1 MRIIEVEV
9 NIGIDVLVIDFL
21 RRVPLVGGLVE
32 DVFDVV
38 GLVSVVGKCAWDC
51 VLLAVVHGE
60 EAQRVLVHEAGSI
73 DLGLNL
79 VDGTVDV
86 QRYEA
91 GVIYN
96 WFHDWFF
103 RASGKQNRQCRTQYE
118 KS

>member
-9 NIGIDVLVIDFL
+9 NIGVDVLVIDFL
-21 RRVPLVGGLVE
+21 RWGPLVGGLVE
-32 DVFDVV
+32 DVLDVV
-38 GLVSVVGKCAWDC
+38 GLVSVVGKCACDG

-86 QRYEA
+86 QRYEVRA
-91 GVIYN
+91 
-96 WFHDWFF
+96 F
-103 RASGKQNRQCRTQYE
+103 RDDSRHGLFGASCQRNGCPQKE
-118 KS
+118 